1 MGMPST
7 HTHIHTHHTH
17 TVALTEVVE
26 LEPILEDMDLKAQL
40 SVINRN
46 KVARTTKMVLGPD
59 NKPLSKWGLDDEH
72 EDGDASG
79 PKKRCVWVWGWGG
92 GGVGVGVRVGVGG
105 WVGGCMCVCVCVC
118 VLTMFTTASALVKV
132 HVFVV
137 HCCKGQAFFSYKYNG
152 QESDNQC

>member
-1 MGMPST
+1 MAALACVNGHAKHT

-79 PKKRCVWVWGWGG
+79 PKKRCV
-92 GGVGVGVRVGVGG
+92 
-105 WVGGCMCVCVCVC
+105 
-118 VLTMFTTASALVKV
+118 
-132 HVFVV
+132 
-137 HCCKGQAFFSYKYNG
+137 
-152 QESDNQC
+152 